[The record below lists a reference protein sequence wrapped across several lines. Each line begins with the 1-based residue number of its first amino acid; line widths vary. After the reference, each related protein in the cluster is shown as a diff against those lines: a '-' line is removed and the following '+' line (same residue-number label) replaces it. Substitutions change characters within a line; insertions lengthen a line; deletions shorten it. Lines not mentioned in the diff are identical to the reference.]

1 MHPDRFLCACF
12 LLLGRRSASP
22 VGVFVHIHWIVLCVR
37 VRARMCLLQR
47 DCVSVSMH
55 IAHFQ
60 MAILFCVYVA
70 FLHTLNFGHS
80 PCIRPLLC
88 GFWHVRTYKFIH
100 NCNIKKNTSYIL
112 TYAHHHSL
120 PLHYPHTFPG
130 PAPQDSHDGPPPL
143 PPLFLSLA
151 NVSGDHGTIGT
162 PVSPF
167 ALLNPVQSE
176 QLS

>member
-1 MHPDRFLCACF
+1 MRIFSFVGQKSSIASRRFCAHTLDCPLCACA
-12 LLLGRRSASP
+12 RAN
-22 VGVFVHIHWIVLCVR
+22 VFVTERLCE
-37 VRARMCLLQR
+37 
-47 DCVSVSMH
+47 CVHAYSAFSNGHSV
-55 IAHFQ
+55 
-60 MAILFCVYVA
+60 CVYVA

-176 QLS
+176 QLSKP